1 MALKRLPVHRYSVVI
16 SHFLVLWDC
25 TVQHLFESRV
35 ALNSGLGGVRNV
47 VSVIISHEQTKN
59 TESAVFKL
67 YMLYFQRILFT
78 DNLETTIAVAR
89 LTALKR
95 LPVHRYVV
103 VILTFSVPLR
113 LCYLRAVALNS
124 GLGGVRDVAY
134 AIISH
139 EQTQ

>member
-1 MALKRLPVHRYSVVI
+1 M
-16 SHFLVLWDC
+16 
-25 TVQHLFESRV
+25 
-35 ALNSGLGGVRNV
+35 RNV

-95 LPVHRYVV
+95 LHVHRYVV